1 MTKGIKIVL
10 TERQEKW
17 LINHF
22 KHTKNTEI
30 SAKLNISERSVLR
43 IARHLGLHKSRQ
55 FMARC
60 QQEAAAAANRSNR
73 INGTYPPKGYI
84 IPRSEEYRFQPGV
97 SVWERLGAKRFA
109 EIRKRAAESWKQTFK
124 KEKARATFG
133 LEQHTCLRVIRQPR
147 EKVALRHYL
156 KRSGYIVDDDKRIA
170 YYTDSTQ
177 RGKRIE
183 AKPQQWYKFRPLPPE
198 DIENIEK

>member
-1 MTKGIKIVL
+1 
-10 TERQEKW
+10 
-17 LINHF
+17 
-22 KHTKNTEI
+22 
-30 SAKLNISERSVLR
+30 
-43 IARHLGLHKSRQ
+43 
-55 FMARC
+55 MARC

-97 SVWERLGAKRFA
+97 SIRQRLGAKRFA

-156 KRSGYIVDDDKRIA
+156 KRRGYIVDDDKRIA

>member
-22 KHTKNTEI
+22 KHTKNAEI
-30 SAKLNISERSVLR
+30 SAKLNISERSVLC
-43 IARHLGLHKSRQ
+43 IARRLGLHKSRQ

-97 SVWERLGAKRFA
+97 SIRQRLGAKRFA

-156 KRSGYIVDDDKRIA
+156 KRRGYIVDDDKRIA

-183 AKPQQWYKFRPLPPE
+183 AKPQQWYKFRQLPPE